1 MSRATMEESAL
12 DLGIDLLV
20 ALAHL
25 KDVAKQSGE
34 A

>member
-1 MSRATMEESAL
+1 MSTAVMDESAL

-20 ALAHL
+20 AVAHM
-25 KDVAKQSGE
+25 KAVAQQFDE

>member
-1 MSRATMEESAL
+1 MSIAAMDESAL

-20 ALAHL
+20 ALAHM
-25 KDVAKQSGE
+25 KDAAQKFGE